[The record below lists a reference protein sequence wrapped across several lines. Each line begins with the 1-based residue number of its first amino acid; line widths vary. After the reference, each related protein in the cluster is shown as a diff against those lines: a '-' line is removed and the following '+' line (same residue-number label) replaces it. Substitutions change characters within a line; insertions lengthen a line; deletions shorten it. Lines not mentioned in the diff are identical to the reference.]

1 MEKTNI
7 TKHIG
12 NKFQEYRLKNNLTQ
26 NQVAEIT
33 GLEPRHISQIER
45 GLSKG
50 SIDTLLKLCN
60 AYKITPD
67 IILYDLLDEDLKKM
81 YQYTQKISKNWI
93 KKIKKVYYIL
103 LIIFFQDKTQELR
116 FCMPCKPLQNL
127 FSAIFILYR
136 KLSHYDNFPKI

>member
-1 MEKTNI
+1 MGKTNI

-67 IILYDLLDEDLKKM
+67 IILYDLLDEDLKKDVSI
-81 YQYTQKISKNWI
+81 YAENFKN
-93 KKIKKVYYIL
+93 
-103 LIIFFQDKTQELR
+103 
-116 FCMPCKPLQNL
+116 
-127 FSAIFILYR
+127 
-136 KLSHYDNFPKI
+136 

>member
-1 MEKTNI
+1 MEKSDVN
-7 TKHIG
+7 KHIG

-26 NQVAEIT
+26 NQVSELT

-67 IILYDLLDEDLKKM
+67 IVLYDLLDEDLKNNVSIYEEKF
-81 YQYTQKISKNWI
+81 N
-93 KKIKKVYYIL
+93 
-103 LIIFFQDKTQELR
+103 
-116 FCMPCKPLQNL
+116 
-127 FSAIFILYR
+127 
-136 KLSHYDNFPKI
+136 KLSQIDKESILHLIEYFLSNHN

>member
-67 IILYDLLDEDLKKM
+67 IILYDLLDEDLKKDVSI
-81 YQYTQKISKNWI
+81 YAENFKKLNQKD
-93 KKIKKVYYIL
+93 KKSIL
-103 LIIFFQDKTQELR
+103 
-116 FCMPCKPLQNL
+116 N
-127 FSAIFILYR
+127 FIDYF
-136 KLSHYDNFPKI
+136 LSR

>member
-7 TKHIG
+7 NKHIG

-26 NQVAEIT
+26 NQVAELT

-60 AYKITPD
+60 AYQITPD
-67 IILYDLLDEDLKKM
+67 IILYDLLDENLKNNVTIYEENFK
-81 YQYTQKISKNWI
+81 
-93 KKIKKVYYIL
+93 
-103 LIIFFQDKTQELR
+103 
-116 FCMPCKPLQNL
+116 
-127 FSAIFILYR
+127 
-136 KLSHYDNFPKI
+136 KLSQRDKESILHFIDYFLTK

>member
-1 MEKTNI
+1 MEKSDIN
-7 TKHIG
+7 KHIG

-26 NQVAEIT
+26 NQVAELT

-67 IILYDLLDEDLKKM
+67 IVLYDLLDADLKNNVVIYEEKFKKLTKRDKESILHFID
-81 YQYTQKISKNWI
+81 YFLSK
-93 KKIKKVYYIL
+93 
-103 LIIFFQDKTQELR
+103 
-116 FCMPCKPLQNL
+116 
-127 FSAIFILYR
+127 
-136 KLSHYDNFPKI
+136 